1 MTQSRIPLVTDPPPE
16 AREVLERTP
25 LRDGAPLNIFGAL
38 AHHPR
43 LLRRFSAMGG
53 ELLQSG
59 LLPPRDR
66 EIVVLRVGWRR
77 GSVYEF
83 GQHTLIGAAAG
94 LAAGE
99 IDALATHDA
108 AGASWSESDRLCI
121 EAADQLCAT
130 GDVSDDTWA
139 RLAAGYDTAQLVELL
154 LLAGFYIMVSGFL
167 RSTRVPLD
175 DGVPGWPKGTTPA

>member
-94 LAAGE
+94 LA
-99 IDALATHDA
+99 
-108 AGASWSESDRLCI
+108 
-121 EAADQLCAT
+121 
-130 GDVSDDTWA
+130 
-139 RLAAGYDTAQLVELL
+139 
-154 LLAGFYIMVSGFL
+154 GFYIMVSGFL

-175 DGVPGWPKGTTPA
+175 DGVPGWPKGTKPA